1 MCGLGRLALSSE
13 GAEFRKVQVD
23 FDGLMEVVSR
33 NLYSTPL
40 VAVRELVQNA
50 HDSCVRRRLEGAE
63 QGYAPRIIVRLTGP
77 TLEIEDRGA
86 GLTRQEILDYLA
98 TIGSGMTREL
108 RASHADADLIG
119 AFGLGFLSTYVLSDK
134 VEVITTSHREITQGW
149 RFVSQ
154 TGENFS
160 LQPVD
165 PHPEP
170 GTLVRLE
177 LKDEFAD
184 LANPE
189 ALAAVL
195 DTYCCLLP
203 VPVELVGVGV
213 INAEPA
219 PWSIDEASVGA
230 LAARKA
236 RVAFAARFEGRF
248 TPLTAFTIPPSED
261 GAVRGGLVWLQ
272 DGWSYASSDNR
283 SVSVF
288 VRGMLITRDE
298 RDLLPPWAG
307 FVGAIIDS
315 RELTPTASRE
325 ELVRD
330 AVYDRVRAHVRESLI
345 AGLEAM
351 GRRDPAAW
359 RRALRRHNEAMLG
372 AAVSDPRLFDL
383 LADRLTVPTTEGEL
397 TMKELAAGSGRVHVS
412 VFERRGPDEVL
423 FRALQRPIVNGS
435 RFAAYP
441 FAREYCARHGHDF
454 VELGTQRG
462 NARLFPP
469 EALERR
475 PSRRL
480 EALLGEE
487 GVEIVAT
494 RFSPPSLPVVLAY
507 DQEVKLKERVEAD
520 EADRR
525 MSSAILSLARLHTD
539 TIDATVRARLYVN
552 LESDLVAFLLEGEG
566 PPSSAQREVARVLW
580 GLARLMAPS
589 EERPGA
595 LEHALEGLGA
605 GLLALIVH

>member
-1 MCGLGRLALSSE
+1 VSSE
-13 GAEFRKVQVD
+13 DAEFRKVQVD
-23 FDGLMEVVSR
+23 FDGLMEVVGR

-50 HDSCVRRRLEGAE
+50 HDSCVRRELEGA
-63 QGYAPRIIVRLTGP
+63 GDDYAPRITVRLTGAV
-77 TLEIEDRGA
+77 LEIEDRGA

-98 TIGSGMTREL
+98 TIGSGMTRKL

-119 AFGLGFLSTYVLSDK
+119 AFGLGFLSTYVLSDQ
-134 VEVITTSHREITQGW
+134 VEVITTSHREPERGW
-149 RFVSQ
+149 RFVSK
-154 TGENFS
+154 TGESFS
-160 LQPVD
+160 LQPVEAR
-165 PHPEP
+165 PEP

-177 LKDEFAD
+177 LKDAFSE
-184 LANPE
+184 LARPE
-189 ALAAVL
+189 TLAAVL

-213 INAEPA
+213 INDAPA
-219 PWSIDEASVGA
+219 PWLLDEVAVGA

-236 RVAFAARFEGRF
+236 RLEFAARFEARF
-248 TPLTAFTIPPSED
+248 TPLTAFAIPPSDD
-261 GAVRGGLVWLQ
+261 GAVRGGLIWLQ

-307 FVGAIIDS
+307 FVGAIVDS

-330 AVYDRVRAHVRESLI
+330 AAYERARDHVRESLI

-351 GRRDPAAW
+351 ERREPAAW

-383 LADRLTVPTTEGEL
+383 LSDRLTVPTSEGDL
-397 TMKELAAGSGRVHVS
+397 TMREVARGSERIHVS
-412 VFERRGPDEVL
+412 TSERGGPDEVL
-423 FRALQRPIVNGS
+423 FRALQRPIVNGA

-441 FAREYCARHGHDF
+441 FAREYCGRHRLEL
-454 VELGTQRG
+454 VELGTQQG

-469 EALERR
+469 EALPLEQA
-475 PSRRL
+475 RRL

-525 MSSAILSLARLHTD
+525 MSSAILSLARLHTE

-552 LESDLVAFLLEGEG
+552 LDNPIVALLLSGQGEATG
-566 PPSSAQREVARVLW
+566 TQRDVASVLW

-589 EERPGA
+589 EERSGA
-595 LEHALEGLGA
+595 LEHALEGLGV
-605 GLLALIVH
+605 GLLALIPH

>member
-1 MCGLGRLALSSE
+1 MGSE
-13 GAEFRKVQVD
+13 DAEFRKVQVD

-50 HDSCVRRRLEGAE
+50 HDSCVRRRLEGASDD
-63 QGYAPRIIVRLTGP
+63 YAPRITVRLSGSV
-77 TLEIEDRGA
+77 LAIEDRGA

-98 TIGSGMTREL
+98 TIGSGMTRKL

-134 VEVITTSHREITQGW
+134 VEVVTTSHREPEEGW

-154 TGENFS
+154 TGESFS

-165 PHPEP
+165 ARPEP

-177 LKDEFAD
+177 LKEEFAE
-184 LANPE
+184 LARPE
-189 ALAAVL
+189 SLAAVL

-213 INAEPA
+213 INDAPA
-219 PWSIDEASVGA
+219 PWLLDEVAVGA
-230 LAARKA
+230 LTARKA
-236 RVAFAARFEGRF
+236 RVDFAARFETRF
-248 TPLTAFTIPPSED
+248 TPLAAFAIPPSED
-261 GAVRGGLVWLQ
+261 GSVRGGLIWLQ

-307 FVGAIIDS
+307 FVGAIVDS

-345 AGLEAM
+345 AGLESM

-383 LADRLTVPTTEGEL
+383 LADRLTVPTSEGDL
-397 TMKELAAGSGRVHVS
+397 TMKEVARGSGRVHAS
-412 VFERRGPDEVL
+412 VFDRRGPDEVL

-441 FAREYCARHGHDF
+441 FARGYCERHGLEF
-454 VELGTQRG
+454 VELGTQEG

-469 EALERR
+469 EALSRGQERR
-475 PSRRL
+475 L
-480 EALLGEE
+480 DALLGEE

-494 RFSPPSLPVVLAY
+494 RFAPASLPVVLDY
-507 DQEVKLKERVEAD
+507 DQQVKLKERVEAD

-525 MSSAILSLARLHTD
+525 MSSAILSLARMHTD
-539 TIDATVRARLYVN
+539 SIDANVRARLYVN
-552 LESDLVAFLLEGEG
+552 LDSELVAYLLTGQGEATG
-566 PPSSAQREVARVLW
+566 VQRDAARVLW

-589 EERPGA
+589 EERSGA
-595 LEHALEGLGA
+595 LEHALEGLGE
-605 GLLALIVH
+605 GLLALIAH